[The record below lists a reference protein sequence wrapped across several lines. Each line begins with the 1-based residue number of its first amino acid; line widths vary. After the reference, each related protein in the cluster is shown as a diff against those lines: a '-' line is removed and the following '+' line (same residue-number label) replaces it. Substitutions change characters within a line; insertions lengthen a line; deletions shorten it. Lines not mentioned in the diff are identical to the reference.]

1 MLTVFPRYFSTRAI
15 ICYFVTLALVSVF
28 FMSYAMP
35 FQFML
40 FGVAAVLLF
49 FLYSTKLTMQWRNYS
64 PQQFVKKIFTTSLV
78 IRVVYVIFIYF
89 YYIGMTGEPHMYH
102 PGDELWYHFMSSR
115 WREAGFDDFMY
126 WMADGV
132 SIDDSGYC
140 WWLAIEYLVLGTN
153 VLPARLV
160 KCLIDAFACVL
171 IYNLAE
177 RGFGGPTARIAAIFY
192 MLMPNTWYYCGIT
205 LKETEMAFLVVLFV
219 ERADLALR
227 SPKIKLKDF
236 VLPLL
241 VILAMFTFRTAMA
254 AVLAAS
260 LAAALILSSSKQLQA
275 WKKALFSA
283 AFAGWMFMTIGIE
296 LVQETRIMWEGKA
309 ESQETSYQWRATRD
323 NGNTFAKYASASV
336 FAPMIFTI
344 PFSSMV
350 NIRDQENQMMLN
362 GANFIKNILSGFTI
376 FALFALLFR
385 REWRQHVLPI
395 SVMCGYLVVLVF
407 SNFAHSERFHFPI
420 LGLELLFAAYG
431 VSQVTNK
438 QKRWY
443 TIWLVV
449 ICIAN
454 IGWAYIKL
462 RGRGLS

>member
-1 MLTVFPRYFSTRAI
+1 
-15 ICYFVTLALVSVF
+15 
-28 FMSYAMP
+28 MP

-126 WMADGV
+126 WMMDGV

-140 WWLAIEYLVLGTN
+140 WWLAIEYLILGTN

-283 AFAGWMFMTIGIE
+283 VFAGWMFMTIGIE
-296 LVQETRIMWEGKA
+296 LVQEARIMWEGKA